1 MANVELWRELGKQ
14 FRVDSVRSSDKAGS
28 GHPTSSMSA
37 ADLMA
42 VLISNYLQY
51 DFENPDNPNNDHLV
65 FSKGHA
71 SPLLYAMFKAAQ
83 AISDE
88 EIAIVSDIPLAR
100 VRAIYDSRTWDEI
113 SVGELRSFCA
123 ACDFDPENS
132 ADRNRLTA
140 YRNQKGGP
148 KFTYLKDSS
157 QWKSVFMPLIKKYFN
172 ASNGQASGDR

>member
-1 MANVELWRELGKQ
+1 MRTTWALLDEYPPYLIRCFAKKRLTGK
-14 FRVDSVRSSDKAGS
+14 RIR
-28 GHPTSSMSA
+28 
-37 ADLMA
+37 
-42 VLISNYLQY
+42 
-51 DFENPDNPNNDHLV
+51 
-65 FSKGHA
+65 
-71 SPLLYAMFKAAQ
+71 

-113 SVGELRSFCA
+113 SVGELRAVCA

>member
-1 MANVELWRELGKQ
+1 MRTTWALLDEYPPYLIRCFAKKRLTGK
-14 FRVDSVRSSDKAGS
+14 RIR
-28 GHPTSSMSA
+28 
-37 ADLMA
+37 
-42 VLISNYLQY
+42 
-51 DFENPDNPNNDHLV
+51 
-65 FSKGHA
+65 
-71 SPLLYAMFKAAQ
+71 